1 MAVYLDLVMALN
13 FGVDFLLLLGTN
25 RLSGYPARPWRCAGA
40 ALLGAAYA
48 AGCLLP
54 GFRFLRNLLWRGVS
68 LALMAVLAFGWEKS
82 ALKRGAV
89 FVLLSMA
96 LGGLALSMGRNDIP
110 ALLLAAGGCCLL
122 CRLSFGDKIGGKEYV
137 QVVLRYQGRE
147 ERITALRDT
156 GNALRDPITGES
168 VLVVAGDIGERLTG
182 LTGEQLRQPLKTLT
196 NPPIKGL
203 RLIPYRAV
211 GNAGGMLLGL
221 RIQDAQIG
229 TKQSSVIVAF
239 APEGLGDSVQALT
252 GGAI

>member
-54 GFRFLRNLLWRGVS
+54 GFRFLRNLL
-68 LALMAVLAFGWEKS
+68 MAVLAFGWEKS

-110 ALLLAAGGCCLL
+110 ALLLAAAGCCLL
-122 CRLSFGDKIGGKEYV
+122 CRLSFGEKIGGKEYV

-168 VLVVAGDIGERLTG
+168 VLVVAGDIGARLTG

-196 NPPIKGL
+196 NAPIKGL

-221 RIQDAQIG
+221 RIQDARIG
-229 TKQSSVIVAF
+229 TKQGSVIVAF

>member
-25 RLSGYPARPWRCAGA
+25 RLSGFPAHPWRCAGA

-54 GFRFLRNLLWRGVS
+54 GFRFLGNPLWRGVS
-68 LALMAVLAFGWEKS
+68 LVLMASLAFGWEKS

-110 ALLLAAGGCCLL
+110 ALLLAALGCYLL
-122 CRLSFGDKIGGKEYV
+122 CRLSFGNKIGGKEYV

-147 ERITALRDT
+147 ERLTALRDT
-156 GNALRDPITGES
+156 GNTLRDPISGES
-168 VLVVAGDIGERLTG
+168 VLVVAADIGGRLTG
-182 LTGEQLRQPLKTLT
+182 LTREQIAQPLQTLT
-196 NPPIKGL
+196 NAPIRGL

-221 RIQDAQIG
+221 RMTDVQIG
-229 TKQSSVIVAF
+229 AKRGSAIVAF